1 MLYYLIFLLNIYI
14 FIYFYKMYI
23 KLLKKKKFKLTIE
36 YLYWKKIYYKMHTLN
51 KIKNLNKYYLN

>member
-1 MLYYLIFLLNIYI
+1 
-14 FIYFYKMYI
+14 MYI